1 MKRKRYI
8 IAPHSASEK
17 TVHLPA
23 QFKEQGAILSIA
35 LGSCLVDDF
44 TISYHHQSQRILLS
58 EDLYRALLIPYK
70 TKADVILVQHTLY
83 IGPLIGIFTAGFE
96 QNTAPLGARSSYFI
110 KLLQSCRQH
119 AGFAYL
125 FGTHSIDWDKGIVDG
140 LLYQEERWVK
150 KQMPLPSVVY
160 DRLPNRKAAQS
171 AFIQETKR
179 KLTQDY
185 DIPLI
190 QPLFF

>member
-70 TKADVILVQHTLY
+70 TKADVILVQHT
-83 IGPLIGIFTAGFE
+83 
-96 QNTAPLGARSSYFI
+96 
-110 KLLQSCRQH
+110 
-119 AGFAYL
+119 
-125 FGTHSIDWDKGIVDG
+125 
-140 LLYQEERWVK
+140 
-150 KQMPLPSVVY
+150 
-160 DRLPNRKAAQS
+160 
-171 AFIQETKR
+171 
-179 KLTQDY
+179 
-185 DIPLI
+185 
-190 QPLFF
+190 

>member
-23 QFKEQGAILSIA
+23 QFKEQEAILSIA

-58 EDLYRALLIPYK
+58 EDLYRTLLIPYK

-125 FGTHSIDWDKGIVDG
+125 LVLIRSIGIK
-140 LLYQEERWVK
+140 E
-150 KQMPLPSVVY
+150 
-160 DRLPNRKAAQS
+160 
-171 AFIQETKR
+171 
-179 KLTQDY
+179 
-185 DIPLI
+185 
-190 QPLFF
+190 